1 MRPGAFR
8 PKWQRPDGGPAATLR
23 RRETLKVLAAW
34 CVGLGRA
41 GTPGSVRPFGVPGL
55 AAVAGL
61 GVNAE
66 VAASVAAASVAT
78 VAAASDLKF
87 ALEAIAV
94 DFERLS
100 GHRLRLVFGS
110 SGQFFTQIRQG
121 APFHLFMSADEDF
134 VFRLAGE
141 GRTLDSGQVYGVG
154 RIGLFVPHGSALR
167 PDGQL
172 KDLAAALADG
182 RLQRLAIANPAHAPY
197 GARAREALMHVG
209 LWPAIEPRLVM
220 GENISQAAQFASTGV
235 AQGGII
241 AQSLAVAPALAALG
255 RFELIPES
263 FHKPL
268 VQRMVLIKGAPPA
281 AVAFHAYLAQPPA
294 QEVMARYGFMRPAG
308 VR

>member
-1 MRPGAFR
+1 MRPAALR
-8 PKWQRPDGGPAATLR
+8 HRRQRPPEGPSAALR
-23 RRETLKVLAAW
+23 RRETLAVL
-34 CVGLGRA
+34 
-41 GTPGSVRPFGVPGL
+41 GTWS
-55 AAVAGL
+55 AGL
-61 GVNAE
+61 GLGPFCAAE
-66 VAASVAAASVAT
+66 ASTAAAPVAT

-87 ALEAIAV
+87 ALETIAA
-94 DFERLS
+94 DFERQT

-134 VFRLAGE
+134 VFRLADE
-141 GRTLDSGQVYGVG
+141 GRTLDRGQIYGVG
-154 RIGLFVPHGSALR
+154 RIGLFVPHGSPLR

-197 GARAREALMHVG
+197 GARAREALTHVG
-209 LWPAIEPRLVM
+209 LWPAIEPRLVV
-220 GENISQAAQFASTGV
+220 GENISQAAQFASTGA

-241 AQSLAVAPALAALG
+241 ALSLAMAPALAALG
-255 RFELIPES
+255 RFELIPEG

-281 AVAFHAYLAQPPA
+281 AVAFHAYLAQSQA
-294 QEVMARYGFMRPAG
+294 QEVMARFGFTRPAG
-308 VR
+308 GR